1 MLRGRPPPPPLKP
14 LQELQDGPPPPP
26 MSPGSSSLSSSPL
39 TSARSAATT
48 PTAAATAT
56 QQQQQPG
63 DALLLADDSPAA
75 ADCCATSRASS
86 RLARVLYE
94 PITVALFFLAVFVV
108 GALAVSK
115 LVSTDRCSAADLD
128 VVTELASR
136 THAIELFMSGS
147 AVGAFLIQVRAAG

>member
-48 PTAAATAT
+48 PTAATAT
-56 QQQQQPG
+56 QQQPG